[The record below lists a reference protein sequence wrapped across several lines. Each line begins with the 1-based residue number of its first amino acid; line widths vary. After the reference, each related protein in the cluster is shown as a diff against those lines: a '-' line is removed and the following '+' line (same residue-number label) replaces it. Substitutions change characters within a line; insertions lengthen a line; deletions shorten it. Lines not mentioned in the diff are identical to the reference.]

1 MKIAVAG
8 AGYVGLSIATLLAQN
23 HQVTLVDIVPEKVDK
38 VNKRISPT
46 IVPVLLAWQRIVRY
60 QLPDALVLHL
70 TPMFIV
76 GIPYATLQAR
86 SEMLLFYIT

>member
-1 MKIAVAG
+1 MLTLQTVSVEVALTV
-8 AGYVGLSIATLLAQN
+8 ALPV
-23 HQVTLVDIVPEKVDK
+23 HP
-38 VNKRISPT
+38 

-86 SEMLLFYIT
+86 PEMLLIYITWMVTMYATEQRK